1 MTESTRLRLT
11 PTTATPSSAKA
22 CCDTSPQHTAGT
34 DAPVVALVGAPN
46 TGKSTLFNA
55 LTGSRVTMGNWPGT
69 TVEVSRGV
77 WRTTLATP
85 SCDSEKCTSAHDGD
99 PLAITLMD
107 LPGAYSLDA
116 HSPDEQLTRGLLKD
130 GPVDERQERPCP
142 TPRGARVTKRR
153 QRGRTSA
160 RIWRDPCSD

>member
-34 DAPVVALVGAPN
+34 GAPVVALVGAPN

-69 TVEVSRGV
+69 TVEISRGV
-77 WRTTLATP
+77 WRTTLAVPT
-85 SCDSEKCTSAHDGD
+85 CDCDNCT
-99 PLAITLMD
+99 L
-107 LPGAYSLDA
+107 SLI
-116 HSPDEQLTRGLLKD
+116 H
-130 GPVDERQERPCP
+130 
-142 TPRGARVTKRR
+142 
-153 QRGRTSA
+153 
-160 RIWRDPCSD
+160 I